1 MSRLAVVWDERIG
14 TPQLQAAQAAGRA
27 ADVTLDP
34 IPFRGPGDL
43 DGAISRA
50 VRSGAEA
57 LLVLTSPEI
66 YLARERPS
74 KFELI
79 VNLKTARALGL
90 TIPPS
95 LLARADTVVE

>member
-1 MSRLAVVWDERIG
+1 
-14 TPQLQAAQAAGRA
+14 
-27 ADVTLDP
+27 
-34 IPFRGPGDL
+34 
-43 DGAISRA
+43 

-95 LLARADTVVE
+95 LLARADKVVE